1 MGARSLSGNRFFTR
15 HSGSDNAAKPV
26 SQARIG
32 EAERWIVATCSA
44 ETASARASR
53 ILVTGLNASPH
64 VHTLAL
70 ARVLGEAARLL
81 LIDTSQGAM
90 ALSSAMGLPR
100 SPGLAEL
107 CQLKQRFEDVIW
119 RDPDSACHF
128 LPSGRPRLV
137 GGPWGEPGAADR
149 IFRALDES
157 YRYLIFCAD
166 PEEAY
171 SLAHGLKRPFSAAV
185 LLDGKPE
192 AGGRPL
198 QEVFADFEFP
208 IFLV

>member
-1 MGARSLSGNRFFTR
+1 M
-15 HSGSDNAAKPV
+15 
-26 SQARIG
+26 
-32 EAERWIVATCSA
+32 
-44 ETASARASR
+44 
-53 ILVTGLNASPH
+53 
-64 VHTLAL
+64 
-70 ARVLGEAARLL
+70 L
-81 LIDTSQGAM
+81 LIDTSQRAM
-90 ALSSAMGLPR
+90 ALSAVMGLPR

-119 RDPDSACHF
+119 RDPASACHF
-128 LPSGRPRLV
+128 LPSGRPRRV